1 MKRNDISDI
10 SDILQKLTVEQK
22 KLLLDYVKALE
33 AGDRVRIESIERAMI
48 RK

>member
-1 MKRNDISDI
+1 MKRDDISDI
-10 SDILQKLTVEQK
+10 SVILQRLTAEQK
-22 KLLLDYVKALE
+22 KLLLEYVKALE